1 VIAAAFS
8 WVIAAKLP
16 AATGSRIPLS
26 ILAGG
31 RMAPAADRSRRR
43 TMWFESPVLIAA
55 AFFWMIAAVTKIVM
69 DNGTKRRLLQ
79 ARVNE
84 DVVRAL
90 FRKGYDPELFSAL
103 KWGLVMATLGLGLV
117 IVQLL
122 GLRASEPL
130 ALGVMLVCAGSGM
143 LAYYLVATTVLKA
156 DPRGRFT
163 SPPDDAPR
171 GERFPEP

>member
-1 VIAAAFS
+1 
-8 WVIAAKLP
+8 
-16 AATGSRIPLS
+16 
-26 ILAGG
+26 
-31 RMAPAADRSRRR
+31 
-43 TMWFESPVLIAA
+43 MWFESPVLISA

-69 DNGTKRRLLQ
+69 DNVTKRRLLQ
-79 ARVNE
+79 ARVSE

-103 KWGLVMATLGLGLV
+103 KWGLVMAALGVGLV

-122 GLRASEPL
+122 PVRASEPL
-130 ALGVMLVCAGSGM
+130 ALGVMLISAGGGM
-143 LAYYLVATTVLKA
+143 LAYYLFVTAVLKA